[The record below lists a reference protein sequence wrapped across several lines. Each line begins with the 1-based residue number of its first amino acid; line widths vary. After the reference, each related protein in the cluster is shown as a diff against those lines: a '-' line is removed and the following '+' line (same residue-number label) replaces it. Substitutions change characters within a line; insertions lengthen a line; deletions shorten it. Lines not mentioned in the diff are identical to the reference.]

1 MQDIRDIP
9 EMLSR
14 PFPRPPLIGAAIII
28 ALSIALAAGVRLSGV
43 SVAQPTGKAVAER
56 ELHFADRQDGGVT
69 VTDAAA
75 GDRVVEVI
83 KPETGYFL
91 RATLRG
97 LAQQRK
103 RQDDGPST
111 PFRLTGWN
119 DGRLTLDDPV
129 TGRRVDLEAFG
140 ETNEQIFAKLLMTPP
155 SEQSASAQMGNP

>member
-1 MQDIRDIP
+1 MQDVP

-14 PFPRPPLIGAAIII
+14 PFPRAPLIGAAVLVGLTIV
-28 ALSIALAAGVRLSGV
+28 LAAGVRLSGV
-43 SVAQPTGKAVAER
+43 GVAQPTTQAVEVR
-56 ELHFADRQDGGVT
+56 KLHFLDRKDGGIT
-69 VTDAAA
+69 VSDAAA
-75 GDRVVEVI
+75 GDRIVDIV

-103 RQDDGPST
+103 REDEGAGT
-111 PFRLTGWN
+111 PFVLTGWN

-140 ETNEQIFAKLLMTPP
+140 ETNEEVFAKLLMTPP
-155 SEQSASAQMGNP
+155 ASVGQSAKMENP